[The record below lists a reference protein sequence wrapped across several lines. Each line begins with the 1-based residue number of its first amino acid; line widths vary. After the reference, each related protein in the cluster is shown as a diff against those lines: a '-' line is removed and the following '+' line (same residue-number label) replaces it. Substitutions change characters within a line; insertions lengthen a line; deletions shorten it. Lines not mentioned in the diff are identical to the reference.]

1 MFITTGVVRQDFNT
15 PGEEHLYYFESKA
28 GDYISLTLTDMEGP
42 LFVSLTLEDADGNE
56 IRSASDTNIAVINY
70 QLTADGVYFVR
81 VKDDNDPLQ
90 TGPYSLSFD
99 SVKNTK
105 GSTITSAS
113 SVTDRLT
120 VPGEARY
127 YSFSGKR
134 GELVY
139 ITLADSSNSLYPS
152 LTLFDPKGVI
162 EESALDDRVSE
173 IVTRLQSTGTYKIR
187 VSDGGA
193 PLNTGKFTLSFNKV
207 MDNKSTW
214 IASGPALK
222 GEFTSPGEVHY
233 FTFNAK
239 EGDYITITA
248 ADASGSMTMDL
259 TLLTL
264 GGTLISSVTDDDI
277 AEIYTRIESTGTYII
292 RIRDNSTPLQAGFF
306 TLSFNNFTDKIAELI
321 KYGVTVK
328 LDMSLPGEVREFYFE
343 GKKDETW

>member
-1 MFITTGVVRQDFNT
+1 
-15 PGEEHLYYFESKA
+15 
-28 GDYISLTLTDMEGP
+28 
-42 LFVSLTLEDADGNE
+42 
-56 IRSASDTNIAVINY
+56 
-70 QLTADGVYFVR
+70 
-81 VKDDNDPLQ
+81 
-90 TGPYSLSFD
+90 
-99 SVKNTK
+99 
-105 GSTITSAS
+105 
-113 SVTDRLT
+113 
-120 VPGEARY
+120 
-127 YSFSGKR
+127 
-134 GELVY
+134 
-139 ITLADSSNSLYPS
+139 
-152 LTLFDPKGVI
+152 
-162 EESALDDRVSE
+162 
-173 IVTRLQSTGTYKIR
+173 
-187 VSDGGA
+187 
-193 PLNTGKFTLSFNKV
+193 

-343 GKKDETW
+343 GKKDENLVITFTGSSPSTKVSVRLVYTDGREIQLSSGHNNGIIRYQMPAVDAIHYIQVRDDSSPVQSGTYYLSVTKV